1 MAEDS
6 SEKVKKKIRDAKS
19 GAVDAIEAMKKESS
33 GGGSGTKDKC
43 KSSFIFALLSFF
55 EDIVKKGGDILLAF
69 AEIGLISKK
78 TVKNIRHKMM
88 KSFVFLIL
96 ILFGAVLM
104 IRGIVT
110 YIEFVF
116 PQLANGL
123 GFVFV
128 GLIILSVAYLYHK

>member
-1 MAEDS
+1 MAGDS
-6 SEKVKKKIRDAKS
+6 SDKVKKKIRDAKS
-19 GAVDAIEAMKKESS
+19 GAVDAIEAMKKDSS
-33 GGGSGTKDKC
+33 GGSGYKDKD
-43 KSSFIFALLSFF
+43 KKSFIFTLLSFF

-78 TVKNIRHKMM
+78 TLKDIRQKMM
-88 KSFVFLIL
+88 KSFVFLVL
-96 ILFGAVLM
+96 VLFGAVLM